1 VHIRAVRFTGV
12 TPQTTAAVTARIEG
26 DGGPPPGVRAL
37 GIQVLVDGQQGTAL
51 VLQHYASAEDMAA
64 AEAIFDAMDP
74 GETPGVRVSV
84 DRCEVRVDRTL

>member
-1 VHIRAVRFTGV
+1 
-12 TPQTTAAVTARIEG
+12 
-26 DGGPPPGVRAL
+26 
-37 GIQVLVDGQQGTAL
+37 
-51 VLQHYASAEDMAA
+51 MAA